1 MPSCDETEASDAA
14 PGDTREVR
22 VSTMMEVVERQ
33 YRNLCV
39 ELNLDTETTEEAW
52 RAFLTTKTNFTL
64 EGDQL
69 HWLACAL
76 YVACRKGS
84 VPTVGHQGVHQGNG
98 VSLTRLL
105 RSTKLSLLMFFT
117 KSRKWA
123 DMTNMSKEFREK
135 IDRLERNFS
144 VSNIIFKVCLVVY
157 IC

>member
-1 MPSCDETEASDAA
+1 MPSCDETEASDTA
-14 PGDTREVR
+14 PGATEDTREAR
-22 VSTMMEVVERQ
+22 VNTMMEVVERQ

-39 ELNLDTETTEEAW
+39 ELNLDPDTTEEAW

-69 HWLACAL
+69 HWLACSL
-76 YVACRKGS
+76 YVECRRGS
-84 VPTVGHQGVHQGNG
+84 VPTVGQGVHQGNG

-144 VSNIIFKVCLVVY
+144 VSNIIFKV
-157 IC
+157 